1 LSITDENVSFLKGF
15 PGSRSSMAHQSLIS
29 SNMNLSAQ
37 WIPSFLSFGAFG
49 AQAFQ
54 EGMSRTGAFSLPP
67 DPTASLPPPVRGE
80 DRVIP

>member
-1 LSITDENVSFLKGF
+1 
-15 PGSRSSMAHQSLIS
+15 
-29 SNMNLSAQ
+29 MNLSAQ